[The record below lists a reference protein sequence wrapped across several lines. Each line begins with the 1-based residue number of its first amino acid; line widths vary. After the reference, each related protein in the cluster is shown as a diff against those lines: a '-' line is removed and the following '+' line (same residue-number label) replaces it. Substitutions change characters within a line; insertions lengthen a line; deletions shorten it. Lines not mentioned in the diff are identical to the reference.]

1 MTLKTTALMLVASGF
16 LLGADDKE
24 GARLKESYDVL
35 KEVLASP
42 DKGIPSNLLNNAE
55 CVVVFPSVKKA
66 AFLVGGSFGR
76 GTMSCRTGEDY
87 RGPWSAPAMYA
98 LEGASFGLQAGGEET
113 DFVLLIMNEKGANSV
128 LTSKVKM
135 GADAAIAAGPVGR
148 TASAETDAAM
158 KAEILSWSR
167 SRGVFGGVSLTGS
180 TLRSDDDANENVYGK
195 KLNAKDIIKSTAVQP
210 TAEGKPFV
218 DLLQMT
224 SPKEVPTT
232 GESDRIA
239 K

>member
-1 MTLKTTALMLVASGF
+1 MAKAAALVLIASCV

-24 GARLKESYDVL
+24 SARLKESQEVLKDVL
-35 KEVLASP
+35 GSP
-42 DKGIPSNLLNNAE
+42 DKGIPTNLLNNAE

-76 GTMSCRTGEDY
+76 GVMSCRTGDDF
-87 RGPWSAPAMYA
+87 RGSWSAPAMMA
-98 LEGASFGLQAGGEET
+98 LEGASFGLQAGGEAT
-113 DFVLLIMNEKGANSV
+113 DFVLLVMNEKGANSV
-128 LTSKVKM
+128 LSSKVKL

-180 TLRSDDDANENVYGK
+180 TLRSDDDANKNVYGK
-195 KLNAKDIIKSTAVQP
+195 KLNAKDIVRTTAIQP
-210 TAEGKPFV
+210 TADGKPLV
-218 DLLQMT
+218 DLLQMM

-232 GESDRIA
+232 GESERIA

>member
-1 MTLKTTALMLVASGF
+1 MKFKATALMLVASSF

-24 GARLKESYDVL
+24 SARLKESYDVL

-66 AFLVGGSFGR
+66 AFVVGGSFGR
-76 GTMSCRTGEDY
+76 GVMNCRTGDDF

-98 LEGASFGLQAGGEET
+98 LEGASFGLQVGGEAT

-148 TASAETDAAM
+148 TASAETDAVM

-180 TLRSDDDANENVYGK
+180 TLRSDDDANKNVYGK
-195 KLNAKDIIKSTAVQP
+195 KLNAKDIVKSTAVQP
-210 TAEGKPFV
+210 TADGKPLV

-232 GESDRIA
+232 GESERIA